1 MSIKSIRNLAIVAHV
16 DHGKTTLV
24 DQLLNHC
31 NTIAPGKLSERFMD
45 SGDLEQERG
54 ITITSKH
61 VALSYQGHK
70 INLIDTPGHADFGGE
85 VERVLC
91 LADGVLLLVDAL
103 EGPMPQTRFVLKKA
117 MEHRLKP
124 LVIINKIDRPHHRA
138 LEVQDDILDLFI
150 DLDAPEKF
158 LDFPTLYASGRDGIV
173 QREADSKNEGMGLL
187 FEFILKNLEPSELID
202 DKPGAIRITAIEA
215 DEFMGTIGI
224 GRVHLGRVS
233 KNDRVWVLN
242 QGSSEKKQQII
253 KGLFSYSGLERVPIE
268 YAPSGEL
275 VAVTGI
281 ADVQIGQTLT
291 LCDPPK
297 CLDPV
302 PIDEP
307 TLSMEFLVNDSP
319 FAGQEGSYVTS
330 SKLGERLQREL
341 EGNVSLRIEPTESP
355 DRFTVAGRGLLH
367 LSILIEKMRREGYEL
382 GVSRPKVLTKVIDG
396 KVHEPFLQTFVEV
409 RDEYS
414 SKVIDSLLQGG
425 GKLKGMNTRNSS
437 SFLEFS
443 CPARSMIGMRS
454 KLLTLCRGEVTLSTL
469 FEGFFQAKVDPRVR
483 ENGALVSMLGGTCAA
498 YSLDSIQNRGILFT
512 VPGDKVY
519 EGMVIGEN
527 SRGGDLAVNPVKGKK
542 HSNVRAAGTDRNAQL
557 APPRVLSLEDAI
569 EFLAED
575 EILEVTPKA
584 FRIRKTILNADERK
598 KASKGTNLTV

>member
-1 MSIKSIRNLAIVAHV
+1 VSIKSIRNLAIVAHV

>member
-1 MSIKSIRNLAIVAHV
+1 VSIKSIRNLAIVAHV

-24 DQLLNHC
+24 DKLLERC

-61 VALSYQGHK
+61 VSLEFQGHK

-91 LADGVLLLVDAL
+91 LADGVLLLVDAQ

-117 MEHRLKP
+117 MEHKLKP

-138 LEVQDDILDLFI
+138 LEVQDEILELFI
-150 DLDAPEKF
+150 DLDAPEAF
-158 LDFPTLYASGRDGIV
+158 LDFPVLYASGRDGIV
-173 QREADSKNEGMGLL
+173 QREPDSKNEGMDLL
-187 FEFILKNLEPSELID
+187 FEFILKNLEPSELIN
-202 DKPGAIRITAIEA
+202 DKPGAIRITTTEA
-215 DEFMGTIGI
+215 DEFMGKIGI
-224 GRVHLGRVS
+224 GRVHLGKVS
-233 KNDRVWVLN
+233 KNDKVWVLN
-242 QGSSEKKQQII
+242 QDSTEMKQQVI
-253 KGLFSYSGLERVPIE
+253 KGLFSYKGLERVAIDS
-268 YAPSGEL
+268 APSGEL

-281 ADVQIGQTLT
+281 TDVQIGQTLT

-297 CLDPV
+297 CLAPV

-307 TLSMEFLVNDSP
+307 TLSMEFLVNNSP

-330 SKLGERLQREL
+330 SKLGERLKKEL
-341 EGNVSLRIEPTESP
+341 EGNVSLRIEATDSP

-382 GVSRPKVLTKVIDG
+382 GVSRPKVLTKIIDG
-396 KVHEPFLQTFVEV
+396 KVHEPFLQTFIEV
-409 RDEYS
+409 KEEYS
-414 SKVIDSLLQGG
+414 SKVIDSLLKGG
-425 GKLKGMNTRNSS
+425 GKLKGMTSRHSTC
-437 SFLEFS
+437 FLEFS
-443 CPARSMIGMRS
+443 CPARSMIGMRT

-483 ENGALVSMLGGTCAA
+483 ENGALVSMLEGTCAA
-498 YSLDSIQNRGILFT
+498 YALDSIQNRGILFA

-527 SRGGDLAVNPVKGKK
+527 SRGGDLAINPVKGKK
-542 HSNVRAAGTDRNAQL
+542 HSNVRAAGTDRNTQL
-557 APPRVLSLEDAI
+557 SPPRILSMEDAI

-598 KASKGTNLTV
+598 KAGKGVNLTF